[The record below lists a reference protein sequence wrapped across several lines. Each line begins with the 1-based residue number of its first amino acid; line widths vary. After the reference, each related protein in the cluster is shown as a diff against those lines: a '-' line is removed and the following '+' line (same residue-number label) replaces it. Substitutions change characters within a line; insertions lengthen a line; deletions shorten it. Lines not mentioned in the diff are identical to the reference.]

1 MTTVIKNKQE
11 IVIMKQAAQ
20 ILVQALLLGES
31 LAKPGVSTKDID
43 LAVEQFILSKGGTPG
58 FKGHMGYPATIC
70 KAVNDEIV
78 HGIPDDTPLQDGDI
92 LTIDCGVR
100 IKGYNSDS
108 ALTVLV
114 GNVEQ
119 STIDFVNTTQ
129 QALYEAI
136 KILKPGVKTGDIG
149 SCVQKHIESKG
160 YKIFKDLIGHGIGKG
175 LWEQPQIPNYGKAGK
190 GMALKAGMIIC
201 IEPIVGIST
210 SQMLTLDDNWTIV
223 TPDQSLACQ
232 WEHMI
237 LITEKGCEVLTL
249 RPGEKIT

>member
-20 ILVQALLLGES
+20 ILVQALLLAES
-31 LAKPGVSTKDID
+31 LAKPGVSTKEID

-78 HGIPDDTPLQDGDI
+78 HGIPDDTLLQDGDI
-92 LTIDCGVR
+92 LTIDCGVKL
-100 IKGYNSDS
+100 KGYNSDS
-108 ALTVLV
+108 ALTVMI
-114 GNVEQ
+114 GSVEQ

-136 KILKPGVKTGDIG
+136 KILKPGVTTGDIG
-149 SCVQKHIESKG
+149 ACVQKYIESKG
-160 YKIFKDLIGHGIGKG
+160 YKIFKDLIGHGIGKS

-210 SQMLTLDDNWTIV
+210 SKMFTLDDNWTIV

-237 LITEKGCEVLTL
+237 LITDNGHEVLTL

>member
-175 LWEQPQIPNYGKAGK
+175 LWEQPQIPNYGKVGRGAK
-190 GMALKAGMIIC
+190 IQVGMCLA
-201 IEPIVGIST
+201 IEPMINMG
-210 SQMLTLDDNWTIV
+210 
-223 TPDQSLACQ
+223 TPDIFTGKDEWTVCTADGLPSAHF
-232 WEHMI
+232 EHTIALTEEGVRI
-237 LITEKGCEVLTL
+237 LTN
-249 RPGEKIT
+249 